1 MNFCSPERK
10 IINKNAFFSRKAD
23 GTKGEI
29 ISKEE
34 GKKIGNYSF
43 FLLFGYDPLYCIFC
57 RRTLQ
62 RTQR

>member
-43 FLLFGYDPLYCIFC
+43 FCNLIMILYIVFFC
-57 RRTLQ
+57 RRTL
-62 RTQR
+62 